1 MNHEMQVKKG
11 GVVVI
16 NEWDQ
21 ETNKYVGRVIQPDEI
36 VSVLNSYV
44 CITQDLTLRDLFYLM
59 SKNISVFSVVSG
71 CDFLDSLV
79 AEALSEPTTN
89 CNDIAFLE
97 LRRVATINNSELYFY
112 FDFSG
117 KSNNNSYG
125 IEFSPINS
133 MCKLPIVLNEN
144 VLFLEK
150 NDGIK
155 KEFNLN
161 MSFTLAELIRGVV
174 EELSF
179 AGPPDMKTFARE
191 CLGQIV
197 SEIENKKLTFEK
209 LKQNITK
216 IENEGIIPCK
226 ICGNDTRS
234 CNFGKPE
241 DICENC
247 FNKIKEN

>member
-11 GVVVI
+11 GIVVI
-16 NEWDQ
+16 NEWDD
-21 ETNKYVGRVIQPDEI
+21 EIKKFVERVIQPDEI
-36 VSVLNSYV
+36 INVLNNYV
-44 CITQDLTLRDLFYLM
+44 CITPDLTLRDLFYLM
-59 SKNISVFSVVSG
+59 SKNITVFSIVSG
-71 CDFLDSLV
+71 CDFLDRLV
-79 AEALSEPTTN
+79 AEALSEPVEDY
-89 CNDIAFLE
+89 NDISFLE
-97 LRRVATINNSELYFY
+97 LRRVATINNSDLYFY

-117 KSNNNSYG
+117 KNNNDSYG

-133 MCKLPIVLNEN
+133 MCRFPIVLNEN

-150 NDGIK
+150 NYCIK

-179 AGPPDMKTFARE
+179 AGTPETKTFARE
-191 CLGQIV
+191 CLSDV
-197 SEIENKKLTFEK
+197 VNEIDNKKIKFEEIK
-209 LKQNITK
+209 TNIAK

-226 ICGNDTRS
+226 MCGGDARS
-234 CNFGKPE
+234 CSFGKPE

-247 FNKIKEN
+247 FDKIKEN